1 VAGLLSRLF
10 GRVGASGDGTGV
22 RVHVV
27 VKGRI
32 GDGWQDVDRTLEL
45 PLGATL
51 ASLFERCDREGIPL
65 RDAVERSPHLRH
77 TLMWNG
83 ERCPVD
89 EHLDRMLADGDQ
101 VYLLAPLAGG

>member
-1 VAGLLSRLF
+1 MAGFLSRLF
-10 GRVGASGDGTGV
+10 GRGEGPHV
-22 RVHVV
+22 RVRVV
-27 VKGRI
+27 IKGRI
-32 GDGWQDVDRTLEL
+32 GEGWQDVDRTLEL

-65 RDAVERSPHLRH
+65 RDAIDASPHLRH

-89 EHLDRMLADGDQ
+89 EHLDRALADGDQ